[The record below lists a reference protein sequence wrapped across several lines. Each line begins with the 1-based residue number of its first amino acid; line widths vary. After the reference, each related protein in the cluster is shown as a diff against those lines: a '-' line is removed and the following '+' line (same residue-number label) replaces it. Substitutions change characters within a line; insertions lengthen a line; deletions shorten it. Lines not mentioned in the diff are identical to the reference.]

1 MIREE
6 NIRDELNYL
15 EIIIDKT
22 VEKRNAVVGLK

>member
-15 EIIIDKT
+15 GIIDKT
-22 VEKRNAVVGLK
+22 AGKRNAVVGLK